1 MCRLLPGKQIQFLIF
16 KMKNHFKNYLD
27 ILHPLPLVDEH
38 GLVAVHEPGEVL
50 QPLQPDGDGAVL
62 EEQPSEQHQGDKDGG
77 ANGQSDVD
85 VGSGT
90 GDHVSCQRVVI
101 KKMWKTLTVKKIVF
115 L

>member
-50 QPLQPDGDGAVL
+50 QPLQPDWDGAVL
-62 EEQPSEQHQGDKDGG
+62 QEQPSEQHQGDEEGG
-77 ANGQSDVD
+77 THGQSDVHIR
-85 VGSGT
+85 GCAGNHITCNT
-90 GDHVSCQRVVI
+90 G
-101 KKMWKTLTVKKIVF
+101 KALYM
-115 L
+115 